1 MGEQP
6 WLVVPTAGRATL
18 APAIAS
24 SGIPPERVVIVA
36 TAPSI
41 TVPSWCHVI
50 ADFGEVNIHRWWN
63 AGLDY
68 AAEHGA
74 RWACVIN
81 DDVLLDETTVPA
93 LVAAAE
99 RTGAALASIGGD
111 TLLRDP
117 SPSRRSI
124 EGACWLLDLSSGLR
138 PDESYRWWY
147 GDDDLDW
154 RARRDHGG
162 VALTEAPF
170 VHLHPNALT
179 EATPALMQ
187 LTYAD
192 AQLWA
197 QRTGVS

>member
-1 MGEQP
+1 M
-6 WLVVPTAGRATL
+6 VVPSYGRATL
-18 APAIAS
+18 EAAIDS
-24 SGIPPERVVIVA
+24 TGVHRDRVVIVL
-36 TAPSI
+36 TRPQG
-41 TVPSWCHVI
+41 PPLPRWCHVVP
-50 ADFGEVNIHRWWN
+50 DFGEVNIHRWWN

-68 AAEHGA
+68 AQARGA

-81 DDVLLDETTVPA
+81 DDVLLSPETIPA

-99 RTGAALASIGGD
+99 RHGAALASIGGD
-111 TLLRDP
+111 TLLLDP

-124 EGACWLLDLSSGLR
+124 EGACWLLDLSTGLR

-162 VALTEAPF
+162 VALTSAPF
-170 VHLHPNALT
+170 HHLHPNELT
-179 EATPALMQ
+179 DANPALLS

-197 QRTGVS
+197 ERTEAP